1 MVPAGEGRWTL
12 PAFDE
17 AREWFAPAA
26 PAVAKSASEYFAVV
40 SELHYSQPDLLRQA
54 EPAIAELLEA
64 FYGRSPADA
73 CESPAYCRSR

>member
-1 MVPAGEGRWTL
+1 
-12 PAFDE
+12 
-17 AREWFAPAA
+17 
-26 PAVAKSASEYFAVV
+26 EYFAVV